1 MTEIAAS
8 DIATSFTKALIEQLK
23 FCNGNPWTTS
33 AIYSRIVLNKD
44 KFGLSVTP
52 TYLPR
57 NDTHPPILLR
67 RLGNIAA
74 PPPVTLRDESE
85 EPRVIITA
93 HIEEKITA
101 ETVRQL
107 KIWLETRMP
116 AKLLKLKV
124 DFAGVY
130 DTDSSLLEFRIP
142 VVVWVMLRDDPAYR
156 FVGFS
161 RSGNRLLD
169 LAQSNSSTLLSRPV
183 SGYENMKPGSP
194 SK

>member
-1 MTEIAAS
+1 MN
-8 DIATSFTKALIEQLK
+8 TSFTKALIEQLK
-23 FCNGNPWTTS
+23 ICNGAPWTTS
-33 AIYSRIVLNKD
+33 AIYSRIVYNKV

-52 TYLPR
+52 TYLSR
-57 NDTHPPILLR
+57 NDTTSPIILR

-142 VVVWVMLRDDPAYR
+142 VVVWAMLRDDPAYR

-169 LAQSNSSTLLSRPV
+169 LA
-183 SGYENMKPGSP
+183 
-194 SK
+194 

>member
-1 MTEIAAS
+1 M
-8 DIATSFTKALIEQLK
+8 
-23 FCNGNPWTTS
+23 
-33 AIYSRIVLNKD
+33 
-44 KFGLSVTP
+44 
-52 TYLPR
+52 
-57 NDTHPPILLR
+57 
-67 RLGNIAA
+67 
-74 PPPVTLRDESE
+74 
-85 EPRVIITA
+85 IITA

-142 VVVWVMLRDDPAYR
+142 VVVWAMLRDDPAYR

-169 LAQSNSSTLLSRPV
+169 LAQSTSSTLVSRPV